1 MRALR
6 ILDILPALDT
16 TEGSTGPGLRGE
28 PSADGDVGEW
38 PAHRLLAE
46 GLVHEQ
52 IVAPV
57 ALSLGRR
64 LVSDPELRTEPL
76 GTLLPELP
84 RIVRRMDD
92 RLGLDP
98 RVVVKTADLGVR
110 RWSQLSRFS
119 PRELQERHGAGNSV
133 LIVTATIRLA
143 AEHALGLCTP
153 TRESQEIV
161 MADALSEIALW
172 ALHELKLTTVHEALE
187 AVRSE
192 AELPPGVSQAATSLL
207 DRSLSSV
214 ATGDPADYELDSAIV
229 RLVDGFGWRDSV
241 ILFRRIYRPPRSRQ
255 TLDELG
261 AYLHVT
267 RERVRQIE
275 RQIEERVAAML
286 RQPPMGVVHREA
298 ARLRQTLGECIALA
312 DIPDRVRWALDETAA
327 PDVNASVC
335 GQVLL
340 SLAGPYEEFDRWL
353 VRGRATR
360 LVEESRE
367 AVGRALDAGPAPAE
381 EVVVHLAALGIPEGE
396 QMTWLLDVCRC
407 REFYGLIVP
416 WQGSLADKAEQVLA
430 IRGEPLAADE
440 IVEALG
446 PDTNRRSL
454 LGQIQG
460 NPRFRRRGLKLYG
473 LSSWGGEE
481 YTTIQDELAEEIE
494 RQGGAASLEHLITT
508 LCSEFGVAEASV
520 RAYANEAPFVQ
531 SDNGLVTV
539 GDGPAQ
545 YAKVPIE
552 DTRDCFRSG
561 SHWALR
567 VVVDSE
573 LLRGSGRPIPPGVL
587 QHIGLKPGDRRS
599 LVTPTGELLVRYGR
613 QATIGSLRRA
623 ALNLD
628 CEEGDLLFVD
638 LTSDKTASFRRA
650 ARSDWQGESGISR
663 LALEVGA
670 PADDDPT
677 AAVAHALGLPP
688 DEHTAAAIRR
698 RLRARREHDLL
709 EYVPDDLPDAPPA
722 YDDILGDLTS

>member
-360 LVEESRE
+360 LVEESR
-367 AVGRALDAGPAPAE
+367 R
-381 EVVVHLAALGIPEGE
+381 
-396 QMTWLLDVCRC
+396 Q
-407 REFYGLIVP
+407 
-416 WQGSLADKAEQVLA
+416 S
-430 IRGEPLAADE
+430 
-440 IVEALG
+440 VEHWTRVR
-446 PDTNRRSL
+446 PP
-454 LGQIQG
+454 
-460 NPRFRRRGLKLYG
+460 PRK
-473 LSSWGGEE
+473 SSS
-481 YTTIQDELAEEIE
+481 T
-494 RQGGAASLEHLITT
+494 
-508 LCSEFGVAEASV
+508 
-520 RAYANEAPFVQ
+520 
-531 SDNGLVTV
+531 
-539 GDGPAQ
+539 
-545 YAKVPIE
+545 
-552 DTRDCFRSG
+552 
-561 SHWALR
+561 
-567 VVVDSE
+567 
-573 LLRGSGRPIPPGVL
+573 
-587 QHIGLKPGDRRS
+587 
-599 LVTPTGELLVRYGR
+599 
-613 QATIGSLRRA
+613 LRR
-623 ALNLD
+623 
-628 CEEGDLLFVD
+628 
-638 LTSDKTASFRRA
+638 
-650 ARSDWQGESGISR
+650 
-663 LALEVGA
+663 
-670 PADDDPT
+670 
-677 AAVAHALGLPP
+677 
-688 DEHTAAAIRR
+688 
-698 RLRARREHDLL
+698 
-709 EYVPDDLPDAPPA
+709 
-722 YDDILGDLTS
+722 